1 MAGRTI
7 VRQLSFRSR
16 EERIVASSPPALGE
30 LIVDRTRRVR
40 RVTCGIVACAAFVL
54 LPLAGSSQVQ
64 VPGLPACELEP
75 VTLPLFDATPAAIIA
90 ATPASP
96 PVNASA
102 GTTLDAASIETA
114 IEAIVNCI
122 SSSDP
127 ALRYAVFTNRYLA
140 EQLADPNRTYQPAFE
155 QHLDSGVSTDTP
167 QYAIEAIEQPVP
179 LGDGRVSVVVTLSA
193 DGTQYRDRL
202 VLADLDGTWLI
213 DEVELIDP
221 ATPGA
226 GS

>member
-1 MAGRTI
+1 M
-7 VRQLSFRSR
+7 
-16 EERIVASSPPALGE
+16 ASSPSALGVS
-30 LIVDRTRRVR
+30 IVDRTRHVL

-54 LPLAGSSQVQ
+54 LPSAGSGQVQ
-64 VPGLPACELEP
+64 VPGSPACQLEP

-90 ATPASP
+90 ATPASN

-102 GTTLDAASIETA
+102 DTTLDAATIETA

-122 SSSDP
+122 ASSDP
-127 ALRYAVFTNRYLA
+127 ALRYAVFTDRYLA
-140 EQLADPNRTYQPAFE
+140 EQLADPDRTYQPAFE
-155 QHLDSGVSTDTP
+155 QLLDSGVSTDAP
-167 QYAIEAIEQPVP
+167 QYAIEAIEQPAP

-202 VLADLDGTWLI
+202 VLADVDGTWLI
-213 DEVELIDP
+213 DEVELIEP